1 MKKHTR
7 FIAAGLAGAFLA
19 LTLASCSMQDPAV
32 VRLRAA
38 QKAYRSALRSQT
50 TANQTLTNAL
60 NTLTEDQT
68 ALAALKGSQPGLAA
82 AVTQAVQNKTAG
94 EAAYQ
99 RSQDATTAAQSALE
113 QLQQEQEAPRKYRNN
128 SLGFFIWNA
137 PDSGSDIDT
146 IKRYFLGQVSGSHEV
161 VPNLNSKTDATSY
174 QNFKASIQWM
184 NKANEMRRRENST
197 EGTNLSELP
206 VADSIMM
213 ISEFHANFSKR
224 QIEHHAYTGLCDF
237 GMGENLAWGERSG
250 PDGPFEAWYTKE
262 KAYYKAHPDGTTHD
276 PVWFSNVG
284 HYLATV
290 SPSYKV
296 IGFAINNDPDCLYGK
311 VYAYGVCSRTLSE
324 KTYTVAQYS
333 ARISAYEAYLR
344 SLDTTL
350 HTAQTAVSDARTAEK
365 AAQKELARLDTA
377 ITTAEKARDDAAAQA
392 AALEQKLGAD
402 QDSVNAAREALT
414 QATETVLT
422 AKQELDAAQKALEE
436 QQASAVKAA

>member
-1 MKKHTR
+1 MKPLQRTL
-7 FIAAGLAGAFLA
+7 AAGLAGAFLA
-19 LTLASCSMQDPAV
+19 LTLASCGEEDPAV
-32 VRLRAA
+32 ARLKAAKKAYETALKAQSTAIQMLADANETLASDEQELASVKKSQPSLETAITTAIQNKEAGEITLQRKQEDTAAA
-38 QKAYRSALRSQT
+38 Q
-50 TANQTLTNAL
+50 
-60 NTLTEDQT
+60 
-68 ALAALKGSQPGLAA
+68 
-82 AVTQAVQNKTAG
+82 
-94 EAAYQ
+94 EA
-99 RSQDATTAAQSALE
+99 
-113 QLQQEQEAPRKYRNN
+113 LQQVTKDQEEPRKYRNN

-311 VYAYGVCSRTLSE
+311 VYAYGVSSRTLSE

-377 ITTAEKARDDAAAQA
+377 ITAAEKARDDTAAQA

-402 QDSVNAAREALT
+402 RDSVNAAREALT

-422 AKQELDAAQKALEE
+422 AKQELDAAQKALED

>member
-262 KAYYKAHPDGTTHD
+262 KESYKLTPEWNNQT
-276 PVWFSNVG
+276 G
-284 HYLATV
+284 HYLNIV
-290 SPSYKV
+290 NSSYKTT
-296 IGFAINNDPDCLYGK
+296 GFAISTRTDGRYSIT
-311 VYAYGVCSRTLSE
+311 YAQEFGFADYQHKS
-324 KTYTVAQYS
+324 YTPSQYR
-333 ARISAYEAYLR
+333 ARIAAYESFLNG
-344 SLDTTL
+344 LTTNL
-350 HTAQTAVSDARTAEK
+350 NTAEAAVTDAK
-365 AAQKELARLDTA
+365 AAETAARNKLAQLDAALTNAQHASKE
-377 ITTAEKARDDAAAQA
+377 AAAQLTALRQTIKADQAALA
-392 AALEQKLGAD
+392 AAQ
-402 QDSVNAAREALT
+402 EAVA
-414 QATETVLT
+414 QAEEAVIT
-422 AKQELDAAQKALEE
+422 AKKALDAAQKALEE
-436 QQASAVKAA
+436 QQKSAANAA